1 MEHMDEITK
10 ILVQQKEFLA
20 RQSDLLNN
28 LQNELIDIK
37 KTLSKNSQTG
47 DDTDTI
53 SNAVGANNYDKD
65 FTFCTPKDLDKFYC
79 IWMTDE
85 KTSYKN
91 PIIACDDEVDTAY
104 MEESDLYDIAH
115 NISIFEDKNDAE
127 QYAKHINIDMTI
139 YRLKCYYS
147 DHVSEYNLL
156 NDVVY
161 LGYIID
167 DNGVD
172 FYYTHNRGKFSRF
185 VKPISSV
192 LSPDMWKWMRPIL
205 TKYFGFNIVG
215 EV

>member
-1 MEHMDEITK
+1 MEHIDYITK
-10 ILVQQKEFLA
+10 ILVQQTE
-20 RQSDLLNN
+20 LLNS

-37 KTLSKNSQTG
+37 KTLSKNSQTEC
-47 DDTDTI
+47 DTDTI
-53 SNAVGANNYDKD
+53 GQTVEEEEEDKD
-65 FTFCTPKDLDKFYC
+65 FTFWTPKDLDKFYC
-79 IWMTDE
+79 IWLTDD

-91 PIIACDDEVDTAY
+91 PIIVCDDEIDKSH

-115 NISIFEDKNDAE
+115 NISIFENRFDAE
-127 QYAKHINIDMTI
+127 QYARYINIDMTI
-139 YRLKCYYS
+139 YRLKCYYR
-147 DHVSEYNLL
+147 DHVPEYDQS

-161 LGYIID
+161 LGYITD
-167 DNGVD
+167 DNGID
-172 FYYTHNRGKFSRF
+172 FYYTHDRGKFSRF

>member
-1 MEHMDEITK
+1 MERMDEITK
-10 ILVQQKEFLA
+10 ILAQQTE
-20 RQSDLLNN
+20 LLNN

-37 KTLSKNSQTG
+37 KTLSKNSQT
-47 DDTDTI
+47 DCDTDTI
-53 SNAVGANNYDKD
+53 EQTANEDTEDRD
-65 FTFCTPKDLDKFYC
+65 FTLWIPKDLDKFYS
-79 IWMTDE
+79 IWITDD

-91 PIIACDDEVDTAY
+91 PIIVCDDEVDTSY
-104 MEESDLYDIAH
+104 IDGSDIYDIAH

-139 YRLKCYYS
+139 YRLKCYCR
-147 DHVSEYNLL
+147 DHVSNYDQS
-156 NDVVY
+156 NDAIY
-161 LGYIID
+161 LGYVTD

-192 LSPDMWKWMRPIL
+192 LYPDMWEWMRPIL